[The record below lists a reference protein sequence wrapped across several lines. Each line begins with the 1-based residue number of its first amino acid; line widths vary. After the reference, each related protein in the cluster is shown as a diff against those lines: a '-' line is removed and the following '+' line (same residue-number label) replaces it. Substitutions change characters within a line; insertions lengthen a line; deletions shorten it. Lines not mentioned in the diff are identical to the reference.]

1 MSLDCLVPIPGANK
15 KRPQPGEDGYGRL
28 VRAQQGR
35 GGVIIRMPSNCEITR
50 TSRKSS
56 SLRCAGTRRSA
67 RMCKGIAEPNFA
79 WVTWLRENYE
89 RSPQLGN

>member
-1 MSLDCLVPIPGANK
+1 MSLECVCPCSPRANK

-35 GGVIIRMPSNCEITR
+35 GGVIIRVPSNSEITR

-56 SLRCAGTRRSA
+56 NLRCAGQDYRRACARRSPSP
-67 RMCKGIAEPNFA
+67 ILL
-79 WVTWLRENYE
+79 WVNSLRENYE
-89 RSPQLGN
+89 RSP